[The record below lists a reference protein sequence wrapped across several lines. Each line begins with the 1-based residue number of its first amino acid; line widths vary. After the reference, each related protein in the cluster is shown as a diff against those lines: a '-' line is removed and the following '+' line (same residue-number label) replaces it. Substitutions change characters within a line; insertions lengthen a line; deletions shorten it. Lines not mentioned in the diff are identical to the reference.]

1 MKKRIFALLLTLTML
16 ALSGVAAYAEYSSI
30 PSERQLDLLVDEAGL
45 LDGEEAASL
54 LETLEEIS
62 ERQQLEVAV
71 VTVNDIGYKTP
82 TEFADDFY
90 DYNGYGY
97 GENDDG
103 ILLLLNMG
111 ERDWAITT
119 YGSAIQIFR
128 QYAQNSIMQDSGVL
142 SYLGNGDYYE
152 AFMTFAKECDNCI
165 SSAGDGSGENYDYY
179 YNYNYNYPDE
189 YTPSSPSYTVT
200 EKSFPFLKI
209 LTCILLGF
217 VASFIIMKLVAAPLK
232 SVKSKSGAD
241 DYMTGS
247 ARITEARDVFLYSN
261 ITKTRID
268 PDSGNY
274 HSGSS
279 SGGHTHVSSSGR
291 SHGGSSGKF

>member
-1 MKKRIFALLLTLTML
+1 MTALLLLF
-16 ALSGVAAYAEYSSI
+16 SGVAAYAEYADI
-30 PSERQLDLLVDEAGL
+30 PEQRQLDLLVDEAGL
-45 LDGEEAASL
+45 LSGEEAATL
-54 LETLEEIS
+54 LKTLEEIS
-62 ERQQLEVAV
+62 ERRQVEVAV
-71 VTVNDIGYKTP
+71 VTVNDIGGKTP

-119 YGSAIQIFR
+119 YGRATEIFSEHR
-128 QYAQNSIMQDSGVL
+128 QNSIMQDSGVL
-142 SYLGNGDYYE
+142 SYLGSGDYYR
-152 AFMTFAKECDNCI
+152 AFETFAHECDEMI
-165 SSAGDGSGENYDYY
+165 GLGAEVGGYDGGYSYDWAVSEVPTH
-179 YNYNYNYPDE
+179 YNA
-189 YTPSSPSYTVT
+189 
-200 EKSFPFLKI
+200 EKKSLPFLKI

-217 VASFIIMKLVAAPLK
+217 VAAFVIMKIVSAPLK

-241 DYMTGS
+241 DYMLGS
-247 ARITEARDVFLYSN
+247 AKITDARDVFLYSN

-268 PDSGNY
+268 TDSGNH

-279 SGGHTHVSSSGR
+279 SGGSTHVSSSGR